1 LASAAPER
9 ARVVFEVIGT
19 EEIRDPNHL
28 AHVLAFYRR
37 AGFRV
42 ALDDMGAVM
51 PAEACCPAFGP
62 TS

>member
-1 LASAAPER
+1 M
-9 ARVVFEVIGT
+9 VFEVIGT